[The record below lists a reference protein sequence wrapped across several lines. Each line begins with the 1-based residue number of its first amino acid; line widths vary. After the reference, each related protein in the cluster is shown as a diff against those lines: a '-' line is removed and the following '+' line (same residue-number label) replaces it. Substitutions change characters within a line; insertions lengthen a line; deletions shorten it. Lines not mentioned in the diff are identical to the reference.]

1 MSRRRHPADEAISA
15 ALAECDV
22 LARVLNEHCV
32 APLREHLLA
41 ARHAV
46 ASAGHARAAQPATS
60 TPPSTASAGR

>member
-1 MSRRRHPADEAISA
+1 MTRRRHPADEAISA

-22 LARVLNEHCV
+22 LARALNEHCV

-46 ASAGHARAAQPATS
+46 AKAPR
-60 TPPSTASAGR
+60 